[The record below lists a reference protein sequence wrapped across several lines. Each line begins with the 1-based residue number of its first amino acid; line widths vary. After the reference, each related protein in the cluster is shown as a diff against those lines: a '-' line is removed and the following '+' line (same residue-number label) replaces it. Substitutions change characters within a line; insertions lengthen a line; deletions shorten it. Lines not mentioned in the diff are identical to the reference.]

1 MPRALL
7 LLVVVLLGL
16 SGCAST
22 RWERVPLEVRAHCD
36 ACGRRTGP
44 ERGGVRWVP
53 DGRSSCAE
61 CAQEAIT
68 TREGAVELLAEA
80 RELLEDELDLEVRP
94 PVEVSLATRAELAA
108 AAPELAHPNLRAFC
122 QIRELLR
129 GDEVL
134 RRDYEILALGGL
146 PATELRGILCHELV
160 HVAQAEIHGA
170 SDEAQPAFRE
180 GAACWVQYRIHQ
192 ELGEDRWVRQLI
204 ESRDPIY
211 GSGLRRFLRLAQS
224 KGEEEALRLALE
236 LKRFPPGY

>member
-7 LLVVVLLGL
+7 LLVVLVGL

-22 RWERVPLEVRAHCD
+22 RWEREPLEVRARCD

-44 ERGGVRWVP
+44 EEGGVRWVP
-53 DGRSSCAE
+53 DGRCSCAT
-61 CAQEAIT
+61 CAEEAIVT
-68 TREGAVELLAEA
+68 AEGAAELLAEA
-80 RELLEDELDLEVRP
+80 RELLEDELDLEVTP
-94 PVEVSLATRAELAA
+94 AVEVSLATRSELAS

-129 GDEVL
+129 GEEVV

-160 HVAQAEIHGA
+160 HVAQAEVHGA
-170 SDEAQPAFRE
+170 SDAGQPAFRE

-192 ELGEDRWVRQLI
+192 ERGEDRWVRQLI
-204 ESRDPIY
+204 ESRDPTY
-211 GSGLRRFLRLAQS
+211 GGGLRRFLRLAQS
-224 KGEEEALRLALE
+224 KGEEEAIRLALE
-236 LKRFPPGY
+236 RKRFPPGY

>member
-1 MPRALL
+1 MPRLFL
-7 LLVVVLLGL
+7 LLVVLVGL

-22 RWERVPLEVRAHCD
+22 RWEHEPLEVRAHCD

-44 ERGGVRWVP
+44 EEGGVRWVP

-61 CAQEAIT
+61 CAEDAVVTAEEA
-68 TREGAVELLAEA
+68 AELLSDA
-80 RELLEDELDLEVRP
+80 RDLLDDELDLEVRP
-94 PVEVSLATRAELAA
+94 AVSVSLATRAELAA

-129 GDEVL
+129 GEEVV

-160 HVAQAEIHGA
+160 HVAQAEVHGA

-192 ELGEDRWVRQLI
+192 ELDEDRWVRQLI
-204 ESRDPIY
+204 ESRDPVY
-211 GSGLRRFLRLAQS
+211 GGGLRRFLRLVDA
-224 KGEEEALRLALE
+224 KGEEEALRLALQR
-236 LKRFPPGY
+236 KRFPPGY